1 MEKEVKKKVVPV
13 MVCYKVSGVVHTETF
28 PSEKLAKIFQSWLNE
43 QYGSHQSTKF
53 IYMED

>member
-1 MEKEVKKKVVPV
+1 MDKVEKKKVVPV

-53 IYMED
+53 IYMEE